1 MRSMQQQN
9 RKTKL
14 HWNFLEHA
22 WNVFWNFLE
31 TQLLRLA
38 WEKGSMQGAVLKRVL
53 PRGGWHFSLENL
65 LHIPHFLVY
74 VCGSFLHIHSSS
86 PEVALAMVVSCMWCT
101 ACMLWGPAMC
111 DLSLNLN
118 RMGSSFP
125 STSMCLVPYNDLA
138 VWLARQGL
146 VTLIACISDNAKS
159 PTPLGSGTVL
169 ISIRF
174 PKLLFWPPAGSP

>member
-1 MRSMQQQN
+1 
-9 RKTKL
+9 
-14 HWNFLEHA
+14 
-22 WNVFWNFLE
+22 
-31 TQLLRLA
+31 
-38 WEKGSMQGAVLKRVL
+38 
-53 PRGGWHFSLENL
+53 
-65 LHIPHFLVY
+65 
-74 VCGSFLHIHSSS
+74 
-86 PEVALAMVVSCMWCT
+86 
-101 ACMLWGPAMC
+101 MC
-111 DLSLNLN
+111 ALSLNLN

-174 PKLLFWPPAGSP
+174 PKLLF